1 MKEKKGMVSVD
12 TGKLRVTAD
21 QMEKDAMRYNS
32 RIAKLEN
39 CIFEIRNQE
48 FDRKEEILRA
58 LKIQKDELYQQ
69 RYKFLEL
76 SEMMRSICR
85 QYDTT
90 EQKIQE
96 HKPYGQ
102 KTGQINMVNLKQ
114 VQEYL
119 QAMGMKIEEL

>member
-1 MKEKKGMVSVD
+1 MVSVD
-12 TGKLRVTAD
+12 TGKLRATAD

-58 LKIQKDELYQQ
+58 LRIQKDELYQQ

-96 HKPYGQ
+96 HKRYGQ
-102 KTGQINMVNLKQ
+102 KTGQINMVDLKQ

-119 QAMGMKIEEL
+119 QALGMQIEDL